1 MLAFK
6 MLTCLLTN
14 LKKGFFLLQKVPPSL
29 EEDITGLFG
38 SIKDV
43 MSLDDINKY
52 SSCGHKAEERYVH
65 IHMEEN
71 DQTFPREKSLPRYVG

>member
-1 MLAFK
+1 MK
-6 MLTCLLTN
+6 KERLLPSA
-14 LKKGFFLLQKVPPSL
+14 KGPSSL

-38 SIKDV
+38 GIKDV

-52 SSCGHKAEERYVH
+52 PSCGHKAKERYVH

-71 DQTFPREKSLPRYVG
+71 DQTFLREKSLPRNVG